1 MKRGNENGLDAVG
14 WSILGA
20 LQENATISAA
30 ALGRRVG
37 LAAPAAAERGRQM
50 EDAGVIRGYR
60 AEVGLERLGL
70 AVTAVIRVSAPE
82 EKCPALKACV
92 KTLAEVVECHHVTGS
107 DSYVLRVIA
116 TSVGH
121 LEAVIETLG
130 RFGTPT
136 TSIILS
142 SPVAA
147 RAHREPARGR
157 TRGRRPAALT
167 ARRALVLAPGVDPP
181 GAGGHHDVD
190 HGGAAGRT
198 RTDLHLLVIGDGET
212 PLV

>member
-20 LQENATISAA
+20 LQENA
-30 ALGRRVG
+30 
-37 LAAPAAAERGRQM
+37 
-50 EDAGVIRGYR
+50 
-60 AEVGLERLGL
+60 
-70 AVTAVIRVSAPE
+70 PE
-82 EKCPALKACV
+82 ERCPALKACV

-190 HGGAAGRT
+190 HRGAAGRT
-198 RTDLHLLVIGDGET
+198 RTDLHLLDIAHGET
-212 PLV
+212 PLVELSLEGGPVLGKVSVRP

>member
-20 LQENATISAA
+20 LQENARISFA

-37 LAAPAAAERGRQM
+37 LTAPAAAERVRQM

-82 EKCPALKACV
+82 EKCPALTACV

-147 RAHREPARGR
+147 RAVAEPPVTWPLAR
-157 TRGRRPAALT
+157 T
-167 ARRALVLAPGVDPP
+167 ASRRAAERGAVAP
-181 GAGGHHDVD
+181 
-190 HGGAAGRT
+190 R
-198 RTDLHLLVIGDGET
+198 R
-212 PLV
+212 

>member
-20 LQENATISAA
+20 LQENA
-30 ALGRRVG
+30 
-37 LAAPAAAERGRQM
+37 
-50 EDAGVIRGYR
+50 
-60 AEVGLERLGL
+60 
-70 AVTAVIRVSAPE
+70 PE
-82 EKCPALKACV
+82 ERCPALKACV

-147 RAHREPARGR
+147 RAVAEPPVTWPLAR
-157 TRGRRPAALT
+157 T
-167 ARRALVLAPGVDPP
+167 ASRRAAERGAVAP
-181 GAGGHHDVD
+181 
-190 HGGAAGRT
+190 R
-198 RTDLHLLVIGDGET
+198 R
-212 PLV
+212 

>member
-20 LQENATISAA
+20 LQENARISFA

-37 LAAPAAAERGRQM
+37 LTAPAAAERVRQM

-121 LEAVIETLG
+121 PPS
-130 RFGTPT
+130 RYR
-136 TSIILS
+136 S
-142 SPVAA
+142 
-147 RAHREPARGR
+147 
-157 TRGRRPAALT
+157 RRDP
-167 ARRALVLAPGVDPP
+167 ARRAL
-181 GAGGHHDVD
+181 
-190 HGGAAGRT
+190 AGRRASSGEDIRTSSRGSSDQRGVSALSIGFQPST
-198 RTDLHLLVIGDGET
+198 RPGCSTSR
-212 PLV
+212 

>member
-1 MKRGNENGLDAVG
+1 MKRRNENGLDAVG

-20 LQENATISAA
+20 LQENARMSFAE
-30 ALGRRVG
+30 LGRRVG
-37 LAAPAAAERGRQM
+37 LTAPAAAERVRQM
-50 EDAGVIRGYR
+50 EDAGIIRGYR

-92 KTLAEVVECHHVTGS
+92 KTLPEVVACHHVTGS
-107 DSYVLRVIA
+107 DAYVLRVIA

-147 RAHREPARGR
+147 RAVTEPPVAWPLARTATRRAAERR
-157 TRGRRPAALT
+157 TVA
-167 ARRALVLAPGVDPP
+167 ARR
-181 GAGGHHDVD
+181 
-190 HGGAAGRT
+190 
-198 RTDLHLLVIGDGET
+198 
-212 PLV
+212 

>member
-20 LQENATISAA
+20 LQENARLSFA

-37 LAAPAAAERGRQM
+37 LTAPAAAERVRQM

-82 EKCPALKACV
+82 EKCPALTACV
-92 KTLAEVVECHHVTGS
+92 KTLAEVVEYHHV
-107 DSYVLRVIA
+107 
-116 TSVGH
+116 
-121 LEAVIETLG
+121 TLG
-130 RFGTPT
+130 RFGPPT

-147 RAHREPARGR
+147 RAVAEPPVTWPLAR
-157 TRGRRPAALT
+157 T
-167 ARRALVLAPGVDPP
+167 ASRRAAERGAVAP
-181 GAGGHHDVD
+181 
-190 HGGAAGRT
+190 R
-198 RTDLHLLVIGDGET
+198 R
-212 PLV
+212 